1 MSLHDAAQHLASQGR
16 YGDNMLVHMNPKEVA
31 GLQSLAHQKGTS
43 LTVNPQT
50 GMPEA
55 FGLGDLNPFRI
66 VQGKGEIGE
75 SGLGSLLIGA
85 ALNAAFPGLGAIGA
99 GLLTGGATLAMGG
112 NLRQSIGQG
121 LGAYGGASMAGADA
135 IPRQDPS
142 MASVGDAVAAP
153 VAPAAAPIQAPVS
166 TAPQFDFATDMG
178 GPAAVPPTQAAAQ
191 VATATPPP
199 VDIGFGPNQYQ
210 PTTEMT
216 PMGRVGQFAKDYKYP
231 LMGAGALALLN
242 EKPKGV
248 EVEERHPGYIRPYI
262 YDPQTQG
269 LTQLRPVRAPGY
281 AMGGPVEAMSNA
293 NAIGMNTG
301 YPQAD
306 ITGHAYATPWQTPM
320 SQNVVTGSA
329 DTGVDRMTGQMF
341 ADGGGISGLMTYA
354 RGGNVSNL
362 GDYSD
367 GGRLLRG
374 PGDGVSD
381 SIPATISGK
390 QPARLADGEFVV
402 PARIVSELGNGST
415 DAGAR
420 KLYAMMERVQK
431 ARGKTTG
438 KNKVAANSRADK
450 YLPA

>member
-1 MSLHDAAQHLASQGR
+1 MSLHNAAQHLASQGR
-16 YGDNMLVHMNPKEVA
+16 YGDDMLVHMNPKEVA
-31 GLQSLAHQKGTS
+31 GLQALAQQKGTS
-43 LTVNPQT
+43 LTTNPHT

-55 FGLGDLNPFRI
+55 FSLGDLNPFRI

-85 ALNAAFPGLGAIGA
+85 ALNAAFPGLGALGA

-112 NLRQSIGQG
+112 NARQAIGQG
-121 LGAYGGASMAGADA
+121 LGAAGGASMVGGPAAAPG
-135 IPRQDPS
+135 
-142 MASVGDAVAAP
+142 SVPVSDAVATP
-153 VAPAAAPIQAPVS
+153 VAPAAAPVLPQAS
-166 TAPQFDFATDMG
+166 TAPSIMDYTGAETFAG
-178 GPAAVPPTQAAAQ
+178 AAPAQAAAQ

-199 VDIGFGPNQYQ
+199 MDIGFGPGNYQ

-216 PMGRVGQFAKDYKYP
+216 PMGRVGQFASDYKYP
-231 LMGAGALALLN
+231 LMGAGALALLG

-248 EVEERHPGYIRPYI
+248 EAPERHPGYIRPFI

-281 AMGGPVEAMSNA
+281 AAGGPVEAMSNA

-306 ITGHAYATPWQTPM
+306 ITGHAYSTPWQTPV

-341 ADGGGISGLMTYA
+341 AGGGGISGLMTYA
-354 RGGNVSNL
+354 EGGNVANL
-362 GDYSD
+362 GSYSD
-367 GGRLLRG
+367 GGQLLRG

-420 KLYAMMERVQK
+420 KLYAMMDRVQK
-431 ARGKTTG
+431 ARGRTTG